1 MMDRAWY
8 DTILLALFVGFS
20 FYKSIRIQKGS
31 RVGIAF
37 ATYNLILAATFF
49 YSAFLIPLMS
59 THPIYEERIL
69 TIFRILMVTSIIW
82 AVFELERSIHK
93 RLRGAVMGGFE
104 EEVTKPHEA
113 KHRHDPSPDADIADY
128 RPGFPDPS
136 DR

>member
-1 MMDRAWY
+1 MDRAWY
-8 DTILLALFVGFS
+8 DTLLLALFVGFS

-31 RVGIAF
+31 RVGMAF
-37 ATYNLILAATFF
+37 AAYNLILAGTFF

-59 THPIYEERIL
+59 AKPSQEQGVL

-93 RLRGAVMGGFE
+93 RQRGAVMGGFE
-104 EEVTKPHEA
+104 EEVTKPNEA
-113 KHRHDPSPDADIADY
+113 KHRDNPGPGEDVSGY
-128 RPGFPDPS
+128 RPGFPDPI